1 MLNCIRTI
9 SQHISQD
16 NLSIY
21 RRIIS
26 AISMSLTYR
35 LTKTGQNI
43 PLASDQLLDIGTPCK
58 QQFRTKRHS
67 SLPPNLLSSI
77 SINIQ
82 WLPSGTILIST
93 HPLDI
98 SARCSIAELQDQN
111 PESLEEYL
119 TEPLKL
125 SPIGKL
131 AGYRGDVS
139 RRLSPRLKRTESLVQ
154 NGTLVDPNCE
164 AWKASLT
171 GLLRCYGLEIDATTR
186 WVQVQVFEH
195 IALGGKTS
203 GEFIQQHNII
213 WPAHLCFVK
222 CDDVPHS
229 GADFSWAWDHGDEE
243 AADPLTDAETWFLEK
258 AEREQA
264 LEAYYKRKE
273 KEAQK
278 RLPSPSDD
286 GDSMLNLFPASQ
298 KHIDQQTASGVYPTP
313 PDGFRNQPIG
323 QPSDLGRD
331 SKDRVDAEGPLSVKN
346 EEQTVGSVFQS
357 EHVSP
362 DVAMDV
368 NDFHRLDGD
377 DLFGDM
383 NTDMFTAHG
392 LTEDD
397 FDFFDQPADPE
408 PASHGTET
416 AVTLPP
422 EDIPVKSPDLQRA
435 SAQEVFGPDI
445 DMLMDEPS
453 IYDTDIQNS
462 GQTEGQQSF
471 NRTYNFN
478 DRICQS

>member
-1 MLNCIRTI
+1 
-9 SQHISQD
+9 
-16 NLSIY
+16 
-21 RRIIS
+21 
-26 AISMSLTYR
+26 MSLTYR

-43 PLASDQLLDIGTPCK
+43 PLTSDQVLDIGTTNK
-58 QQFRTKRHS
+58 QQYRTKRQP
-67 SLPPNLLSSI
+67 SLPTNLLSSI
-77 SINIQ
+77 SINVQ

-93 HPLDI
+93 HPLDT
-98 SARCSIAELQDQN
+98 SAWCSIAELQEQN
-111 PESLEEYL
+111 PENLQEYL

-131 AGYRGDVS
+131 AGYRGDVP
-139 RRLSPRLKRTESLVQ
+139 RQLSPRLKRTESSVQ
-154 NGTLVDPNCE
+154 IWTLENPNCE
-164 AWKASLT
+164 LWKASLM
-171 GLLRCYGLEIDATTR
+171 GLLRCYGLEIDATAR
-186 WVQVQVFEH
+186 WVQVRVFEH
-195 IALGGKTS
+195 TSLVGKSS

-222 CDDVPHS
+222 CDDVPRS

-264 LEAYYKRKE
+264 LEAYHKRKE

-298 KHIDQQTASGVYPTP
+298 KQIDQQTASGVYPTP
-313 PDGFRNQPIG
+313 PDGFRAQPIG

-331 SKDRVDAEGPLSVKN
+331 LKDRVDAEGPLSVKH

-368 NDFHRLDGD
+368 DDFRRLDGD

-408 PASHGTET
+408 PASHDTET

-422 EDIPVKSPDLQRA
+422 EDMPIESPDLQRS
-435 SAQEVFGPDI
+435 SAQEGFDPDV
-445 DMLMDEPS
+445 DVLMDES
-453 IYDTDIQNS
+453 SNYDPDIKIS

-471 NRTYNFN
+471 NGKHEFN
-478 DRICQS
+478 HRIHQS